1 MPHERVRRDLAGGS
15 PTGAILHQ
23 LLLRCPYRCVPSS
36 DFLSSTAVFW
46 GPPPHRGIVMN
57 QTVVLGG
64 GMVGAVMALDLASE
78 TGRQVTLFD
87 LDQK

>member
-1 MPHERVRRDLAGGS
+1 
-15 PTGAILHQ
+15 
-23 LLLRCPYRCVPSS
+23 
-36 DFLSSTAVFW
+36 
-46 GPPPHRGIVMN
+46 MN